1 MDNNR
6 KRRIALVNQRYGLEV
21 NGGSEYYTK
30 KLAEHLQGKYEI
42 EVLTT
47 TALDYR
53 TWESYYM
60 PGVEKIDGI
69 KVRRFRVQHAREPR
83 KMSLYWRL
91 AKFVPPLRKYGEK
104 KWIEAQGPYVPELV
118 SYIEEHRNEYDWI
131 IFITYLYYH
140 TACGIFAAAE
150 KAVLLPTAHDEPYIH
165 MHTFKRVFE
174 EAAGLIYL
182 TYEEKK
188 MVESFFSVSNKPNC
202 IAGTGIDLPLNIDSL
217 AYRQKFGVK
226 DKYLIYVG
234 RIDESKGCGEMFQ
247 IFRAYKRKC
256 PDSRLKL
263 ILMGKAMMD
272 IPQDADIVY
281 QGFVSEEDK
290 FNGMNDAVALW
301 LPSKFES
308 LSLAVLEAMALGV
321 PVIVNGQCEVLK
333 GHCERSGAGF
343 VYLNDA
349 QAIEGLRELEME
361 KGRSEMSL
369 RAKKYVEENYSWS
382 GVTERLDNLFLKLQS
397 NASGEEEKL

>member
-1 MDNNR
+1 MDN
-6 KRRIALVNQRYGLEV
+6 KKMRIALVNQRYGLEV
-21 NGGSEYYTK
+21 NGGSEYYTR
-30 KLAEHLQGKYEI
+30 KLAEHLQEKYEI
-42 EVLTT
+42 EILTT

-53 TWESYYM
+53 TWENYYK
-60 PGVEKIDGI
+60 PGVERIDGI
-69 KVRRFRVQHAREPR
+69 TVRRFQVQHIREPR
-83 KMSLYWRL
+83 KMSLYWRI
-91 AKFVPPLRKYGEK
+91 AKFIPPLRKYGEK
-104 KWIEAQGPYVPELV
+104 KWIEAQGPYAPELV
-118 SYIEEHRNEYDWI
+118 YYIEEHRNEYDWI
-131 IFITYLYYH
+131 VFVTYLYYH
-140 TACGIFAAAE
+140 TAFGAPAAAE

-165 MHTFKRVFE
+165 LRIFKKVFE
-174 EAAGLIYL
+174 KAAGLVYL

-202 IAGTGIDLPLNIDSL
+202 IAGTGIDLPLNINSL

-226 DKYLIYVG
+226 GKYLIYVG

-247 IFRAYKRKC
+247 IFRTYKTEY
-256 PDSRLKL
+256 PDSELKL

-272 IPQDADIVY
+272 IPEDADIVY

-333 GHCERSGAGF
+333 GHCERSRAGF
-343 VYLNDA
+343 AYLNDA
-349 QAIEGLRELEME
+349 QAIEEIRELEME
-361 KGRSEMSL
+361 KERSEMSL
-369 RAKKYVEENYSWS
+369 RAKKYIEENYSWS
-382 GVTERLDNLFLKLQS
+382 GVAEKLENLFLELQS